1 MLPKYLVEA
10 EKYVQMN
17 LHPNQIGGVRR
28 GGVILTLLTVNG
40 IQTLQAVF
48 ARKKVIINWICQ
60 GKRD

>member
-40 IQTLQAVF
+40 ISPSSVCKEKGYNKLDMP
-48 ARKKVIINWICQ
+48 R
-60 GKRD
+60 